1 MRSWGLRYLLGYD
14 AQDPTWS
21 EIEGHVYDPLT
32 RLWRREGFPDWPSRK
47 RSTALGTE
55 AHAIVEG
62 HYMGTLTGASGAAKW
77 ASFPGQVAQTWL
89 DVMPAPEECDE
100 VYTELGV
107 CLWNDDP
114 ENPDDPPI
122 EGTSDLLLKVKPESA
137 HKHWLS
143 MAPWAGGYM
152 VGDWKSSVSFD
163 YQKPA
168 YEERVTKKRGRQG
181 EYELRVPP
189 LFTDRQGV
197 VYPLAAMR
205 RLDLDA
211 IPGRWAYSIT

>member
-77 ASFPGQVAQTWL
+77 ASFPGQVAQAWL
-89 DVMPAPEECDE
+89 DVMPSPDECDE

-122 EGTSDLLLKVKPESA
+122 EGTSDLLLKLRDHVIMGVGEG
-137 HKHWLS
+137 WL
-143 MAPWAGGYM
+143 
-152 VGDWKSSVSFD
+152 VGDWKTTRD
-163 YQKPA
+163 WRYQKTPEA
-168 YEERVTKKRGRQG
+168 LV
-181 EYELRVPP
+181 
-189 LFTDRQGV
+189 TDRQGV

-205 RLDLDA
+205 
-211 IPGRWAYSIT
+211 